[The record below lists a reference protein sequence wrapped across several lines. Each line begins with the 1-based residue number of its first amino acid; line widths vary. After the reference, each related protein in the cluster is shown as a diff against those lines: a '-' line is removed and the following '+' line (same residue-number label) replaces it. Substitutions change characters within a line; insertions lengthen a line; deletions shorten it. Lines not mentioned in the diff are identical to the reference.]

1 MFKKILLPTLFAASL
16 LCSIESTSAID
27 LLQYNKI
34 NTVSGLVN
42 DKAVTDNL
50 KSILGQDYEKYINN
64 FDVFGEPHS
73 TPGGGLFVEGWLK
86 DLYLENASALV
97 INPDGKIYVAW
108 VVPDSDIINYKSSDK
123 DSPINND
130 ILHWAARFKDMH
142 FSSDSKRNKVRTEE
156 EYFDTQSFSIKL
168 MTVCISKGNCND
180 ATYYGERKKDGAAV
194 TLQGKVTRADCNTV
208 PCPII
213 SYEFKN
219 ASTTYMLSKIDNTL
233 TVIKNGKILMNQK
246 GTWGK

>member
-16 LCSIESTSAID
+16 FCSIESTLAID

-50 KSILGQDYEKYINN
+50 KSLLGQDYEKYINN
-64 FDVFGEPHS
+64 FDVFGEPHA

-86 DLYLENASALV
+86 DLYRENASALV
-97 INPDGKIYVAW
+97 INPDGEIYAAW
-108 VVPDSDIINYKSSDK
+108 VVPDSDVINYKSSDK
-123 DSPINND
+123 DAPINND
-130 ILHWAARFKDMH
+130 IQHWAERFKNMQ
-142 FSSDSKRNKVRTEE
+142 FVTVNKNKKARAEK

-168 MTVCISKGNCND
+168 TTICSSKDDCND
-180 ATYYGERKKDGAAV
+180 ATYDGKRKKDGAAL
-194 TLQGKVTRADCNTV
+194 TLQGKVTRADCNTT
-208 PCPII
+208 PCPIL

-219 ASTTYMLSKIDNTL
+219 ASTIYMLSKIDNTL
-233 TVIKNGKILMNQK
+233 TVIKDGKILMNQK
-246 GTWGK
+246 GKWVK

>member
-1 MFKKILLPTLFAASL
+1 MLKKILLPTLVVASL
-16 LCSIESTSAID
+16 LCSIGSTLAAD
-27 LLQYNKI
+27 LLRYNRI
-34 NTVSGLVN
+34 NTVSEIIN

-50 KSILGQDYEKYINN
+50 KSILGQDYENYINN

-73 TPGGGLFVEGWLK
+73 TSGGGLFVEGWLK

-97 INPDGKIYVAW
+97 INPDGRIYAAW

-123 DSPINND
+123 DAHINND
-130 ILHWAARFKDMH
+130 IQHWAARFKDMH
-142 FSSDSKRNKVRTEE
+142 FAAGNEINKMRTEK

-168 MTVCISKGNCND
+168 TTICAKKGDCND
-180 ATYYGERKKDGAAV
+180 ATYHGERKKDGATL
-194 TLQGKVTRADCNTV
+194 TLQGKVTRTDCNTT

-219 ASTTYMLSKIDNTL
+219 ASITYMLSKVDNTL

-246 GTWGK
+246 GTWVK

>member
-97 INPDGKIYVAW
+97 INPDGKRKVW
-108 VVPDSDIINYKSSDK
+108 
-123 DSPINND
+123 
-130 ILHWAARFKDMH
+130 
-142 FSSDSKRNKVRTEE
+142 KR
-156 EYFDTQSFSIKL
+156 
-168 MTVCISKGNCND
+168 
-180 ATYYGERKKDGAAV
+180 
-194 TLQGKVTRADCNTV
+194 CNTLG
-208 PCPII
+208 
-213 SYEFKN
+213 
-219 ASTTYMLSKIDNTL
+219 STDDEQHLRRNRL
-233 TVIKNGKILMNQK
+233 
-246 GTWGK
+246 

>member
-27 LLQYNKI
+27 LLQYNKT

-97 INPDGKIYVAW
+97 INPDGKIYAAW

-142 FSSDSKRNKVRTEE
+142 FPQTAKEIR
-156 EYFDTQSFSIKL
+156 
-168 MTVCISKGNCND
+168 
-180 ATYYGERKKDGAAV
+180 
-194 TLQGKVTRADCNTV
+194 
-208 PCPII
+208 
-213 SYEFKN
+213 
-219 ASTTYMLSKIDNTL
+219 
-233 TVIKNGKILMNQK
+233 
-246 GTWGK
+246 

>member
-16 LCSIESTSAID
+16 LCSIESTSATD
-27 LLQYNKI
+27 LLQHNKI

-50 KSILGQDYEKYINN
+50 KSILGQDYEKYISN

-73 TPGGGLFVEGWLK
+73 IPGGGLFVEGWLK

-97 INPDGKIYVAW
+97 INPDGKIYAAW
-108 VVPDSDIINYKSSDK
+108 VVPDSDVINYKSSDK
-123 DSPINND
+123 DAPINND
-130 ILHWAARFKDMH
+130 IQHWAERFKNMQ
-142 FSSDSKRNKVRTEE
+142 FATVNERKKVRTEK

-168 MTVCISKGNCND
+168 TTTCTSKGDCND
-180 ATYYGERKKDGAAV
+180 ATYYGERKKDGAAL
-194 TLQGKVTRADCNTV
+194 TLQGKVTRTDCNTA